1 MTPGTGVLTYLAQVA
16 DEYGKVFEQAEDELA
31 AINMVCGA
39 VYAGVP
45 ALTSTSGGGFS
56 LMCEGLSLAGMMEL
70 PAFIVLAQRPG
81 PATGLPT
88 RTAQEDLGFAINAG
102 HGEFPRAVYAPGS
115 QEQCFEVIRRGLE
128 IAHKYQSPAILLA
141 DQFLMDS
148 RRNVP
153 EFDRTLAPIDRHV
166 VDAPGEDYVR
176 YAMAENGVSPRAVPG
191 GDVFVVCDSD
201 EHDEKG
207 HITEDFD
214 TRIRQHEKRLRKQD
228 GLSREMIPPVRYG
241 ADDADAVMLCWG
253 STYMPCREAV
263 DALRESGEPVAMVH
277 FAQVWPLS
285 DEIVSDALQGIAD
298 DTRVISLELNAT
310 GQFASILRERGFLSD
325 VELML
330 RYDGCPFSAEEIV
343 ERFQQ

>member
-1 MTPGTGVLTYLAQVA
+1 
-16 DEYGKVFEQAEDELA
+16 
-31 AINMVCGA
+31 
-39 VYAGVP
+39 
-45 ALTSTSGGGFS
+45 
-56 LMCEGLSLAGMMEL
+56 
-70 PAFIVLAQRPG
+70 
-81 PATGLPT
+81 
-88 RTAQEDLGFAINAG
+88 
-102 HGEFPRAVYAPGS
+102 
-115 QEQCFEVIRRGLE
+115 
-128 IAHKYQSPAILLA
+128 
-141 DQFLMDS
+141 MDS

-176 YAMAENGVSPRAVPG
+176 YAMAGNGVSPRAVPG

-201 EHDEKG
+201 EHDENG

-263 DALRESGEPVAMVH
+263 DALNESGEPVAMVH